1 MLSSFNSSNSV
12 EVSDLA
18 AYRDAGMAGVR
29 LIFAEGTTLQA
40 SYWRVVKDGKER
52 LSSFDHRQKY
62 GLPAALDA
70 VGELQRELRDKTVT
84 EAQWDKETG
93 DLLFQFTENIKLQ
106 IFAFTGYAV

>member
-1 MLSSFNSSNSV
+1 MLSSFSDALSRLKSNSV

-29 LIFAEGTTLQA
+29 LMAEGTTLQA

-52 LSSFDHRQKY
+52 ISSFDHRQKY

-70 VGELQRELRDKTVT
+70 PGELQGELRDKTP
-84 EAQWDKETG
+84 DRSSMG
-93 DLLFQFTENIKLQ
+93 
-106 IFAFTGYAV
+106 